1 MLLIQ
6 NLLIGILS
14 LLLVVGSITIIN
26 QRQIIKSLKS
36 GLKVIISAS
45 LLKDLEEAM
54 KSEKPNGEKKWL
66 N

>member
-54 KSEKPNGEKKWL
+54 KSEKPNGEKK
-66 N
+66 